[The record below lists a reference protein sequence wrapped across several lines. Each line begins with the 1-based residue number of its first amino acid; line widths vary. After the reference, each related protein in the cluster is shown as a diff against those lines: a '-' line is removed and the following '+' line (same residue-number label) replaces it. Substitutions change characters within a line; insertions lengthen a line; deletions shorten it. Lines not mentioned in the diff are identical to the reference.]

1 MPFSFLF
8 YPSDNSFS
16 SLSFFPSPFPKVPLI
31 KVVLAVRVD
40 LVTLEVSAEV
50 LVEVSEEVLSL
61 QTLEVEALASVL
73 ASLLGLET
81 LEVQAGKVVINLFR
95 ERRVIDLVI
104 DL

>member
-1 MPFSFLF
+1 M
-8 YPSDNSFS
+8 
-16 SLSFFPSPFPKVPLI
+16 
-31 KVVLAVRVD
+31 
-40 LVTLEVSAEV
+40 TLEVSAEV

-61 QTLEVEALASVL
+61 QTLEVEALASVP